1 MEAPKDVCS
10 FPHLYFIK
18 DTLFQFDLHFG
29 FWCKCSLELSSTAF
43 KGLKTKQNTVYNN
56 DSQSWLHGSI
66 VWGAFKNTSSLPWN
80 WNKKKQAS
88 QMILLDIQ
96 VEQSLV

>member
-1 MEAPKDVCS
+1 MCVPFHAYTSSTKE
-10 FPHLYFIK
+10 
-18 DTLFQFDLHFG
+18 TLFQFDLHFG

-43 KGLKTKQNTVYNN
+43 KSFKTKQNTVYSN

-66 VWGAFKNTSSLPWN
+66 VWGPFKKYQQSALELKL
-80 WNKKKQAS
+80 KKHAS

>member
-1 MEAPKDVCS
+1 MCVPFHSYTSSTKE
-10 FPHLYFIK
+10 
-18 DTLFQFDLHFG
+18 TLFQFDLHFG

-43 KGLKTKQNTVYNN
+43 KSLKTKQNTVYSN
-56 DSQSWLHGSI
+56 DSQPWLHDSI
-66 VWGAFKNTSSLPWN
+66 VWGLLKIPAVCPGIEI
-80 WNKKKQAS
+80 KKQAS